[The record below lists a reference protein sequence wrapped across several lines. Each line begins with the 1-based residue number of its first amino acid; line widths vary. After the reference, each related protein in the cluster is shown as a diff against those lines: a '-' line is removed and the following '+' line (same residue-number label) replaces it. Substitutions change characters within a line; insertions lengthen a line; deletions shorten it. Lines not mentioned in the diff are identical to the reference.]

1 MPAVS
6 RAQQKALYAK
16 KGSKWV
22 HEHHFDEIVAKG
34 KGKKAKPDPKPA
46 AKKKRARR

>member
-1 MPAVS
+1 MPAKS

-22 HEHHFDEIVAKG
+22 HDHGFDKIDSKG
-34 KGKKAKPDPKPA
+34 GSHR
-46 AKKKRARR
+46 KKKRKK